1 MKKVFRIFLKWFL
14 REKYMFYLL
23 KYGKMSDKEK
33 YVEFK
38 NKYFLFIDEQTI
50 TTKTYWTS
58 IQRGWSWYL

>member
-1 MKKVFRIFLKWFL
+1 MKKVFRLFLKWFL

-38 NKYFLFIDEQTI
+38 NKYLLFIDEQI
-50 TTKTYWTS
+50 INIKTY
-58 IQRGWSWYL
+58 